1 MESYKI
7 SNKADYLEEA
17 KKHLAGDE
25 IYKEVKF
32 KKTLFQLVHG
42 GNNYFKKLECKE
54 HSSEKELSYFTYEYK
69 KTCNLGKLCLLPEI
83 NKISQTVTSN

>member
-7 SNKADYLEEA
+7 LDKADYLEETE
-17 KKHLAGDE
+17 KHLTGD
-25 IYKEVKF
+25 EVKF
-32 KKTLFQLVHG
+32 KKTLSQLVHAS
-42 GNNYFKKLECKE
+42 NNYFKKLGSKE

-69 KTCNLGKLCLLPEI
+69 KTCNLGKLCLLPKI

>member
-7 SNKADYLEEA
+7 SDKADYLEETE
-17 KKHLAGDE
+17 KHLTGDE

-32 KKTLFQLVHG
+32 KKTLSQLVHAS
-42 GNNYFKKLECKE
+42 NNYFKKLGSKE
-54 HSSEKELSYFTYEYK
+54 HSSEKELSYFTYEDK
-69 KTCNLGKLCLLPEI
+69 KTCNLGKLCLLPKI